1 MNSNYYNRVSDV
13 LLRKKGVMLV
23 PEVKEKSQDD
33 LSRVVATMAHIM
45 LSRGYLVS
53 DELTTAL
60 LNSGMSANAMA
71 NYCQNVIKIVDDMYG
86 NVVYKPFY
94 KNFPREVM
102 EADRATLVINAI
114 LHYISGGIIVPDA
127 NEVEDLY
134 APISN
139 LFDTAVRIDTKS
151 IKIMGL
157 GDINMFY
164 DICTNLMNTNTSI
177 SAYDKDVLRLLIE
190 VNPNMIL
197 SDIPHKEN
205 KAVIIAEMLKAG
217 IMEHRLYGQVNA
229 VNDVL
234 RIAVALSDG
243 DVSLKD
249 NVRYISFSRP
259 IRKWMMD
266 TMECIPGAIEEDML
280 KYRERW
286 IRIGE
291 RIHPRSFPAD
301 EYERVID
308 AFNLLRNNEQAIVP
322 FGSKVERAFADKKYD
337 ILVDL
342 LMKKPGY
349 FARELH
355 HMFKVFPNKHYDI
368 AVSFAAVANKV
379 ATPVLLQVK
388 AYYDNKQYL
397 NDTGIYFPK
406 GNTQRI
412 YVKVD
417 NETFEIAD
425 EIRNL
430 VVIAC
435 THGIMSQYREKY
447 AGKYDET
454 KKVYVQP
461 ELANYLIPNTMRSAG
476 KALRIIPRGSR
487 VALGDVAYIR
497 SLIHWKNADKND
509 PMDMDLS
516 VAFLNDKLELMDT
529 VAYYDLRNSYA
540 VHSGDYTN
548 APNGACEFVDV
559 NLAKAKEKGVR
570 YAVLAVHSFSQEFFR
585 DVPECFMGYM
595 KLTEEEYNEDYNR
608 RPSSSPY
615 KIDKVDMKM
624 DISNDGQYVLVCAFD
639 LEANEMIWC
648 DIAGD
653 CERQLYMPNNV
664 ECTKHVLSY
673 IMYSI
678 LYSKRASMY
687 ELATMTAKAKGYT
700 LVDNMGDADVI
711 YSVEP
716 IALEGKESVS
726 AFDTDVW
733 QAMV

>member
-1 MNSNYYNRVSDV
+1 MNMNHYCRVAEI
-13 LLRKKGVMLV
+13 LMRKKAVMLI
-23 PEVKEKSQDD
+23 PEVKEKSNDD

-45 LSRGYLVS
+45 LSRGFLLS
-53 DELTTAL
+53 DELTNAL
-60 LNSGMSANAMA
+60 MNSGMSTNSMS
-71 NYCQNVIKIVDDMYG
+71 NYCQAFIKATDDMYG
-86 NVVYKPFY
+86 NIVYKPFY

-102 EADRATLVINAI
+102 EADTATLVINAI
-114 LHYISGGIIVPDA
+114 LHYISGGTIIPDA
-127 NEVEDLY
+127 NEAEDLY
-134 APISN
+134 APISH
-139 LFDTAVRIDTKS
+139 LFDAAIRIDKHDV
-151 IKIMGL
+151 KILNVGTM
-157 GDINMFY
+157 DMFY
-164 DICTNLMNTNTSI
+164 DICTNFMNANTSI
-177 SAYDKDVLRLLIE
+177 SEYDKEVLRLLVEI
-190 VNPNMIL
+190 NPTRIL

-217 IMEHRLYGQVNA
+217 IMEHRLYAQVNA

-234 RIAVALSDG
+234 RVAAALSDG
-243 DVSLKD
+243 DVSLHD
-249 NVRYISFSRP
+249 NTRYVSFSRP

-266 TMECIPGAIEEDML
+266 TLECIPGAIEEDML

-322 FGSKVERAFADKKYD
+322 FGSKVERAFNDKKYD

-355 HMFKVFPNKHYDI
+355 HMFKVFPHKHYDI
-368 AVSFAAVANKV
+368 AISFASVAHNV
-379 ATPVLLQVK
+379 STPVLLQVK

-412 YVKVD
+412 YVKVGND
-417 NETFEIAD
+417 TFEIAE

-435 THGIMSQYREKY
+435 THGLMSQYRDKY
-447 AGKYDET
+447 ADMYNEE
-454 KKVYVQP
+454 KKVYIQP

-476 KALRIIPRGSR
+476 KALRCVPRGSR
-487 VALGDVAYIR
+487 VSLGDAEYIR
-497 SLIHWKNADKND
+497 SMIHWKNSVTNQ
-509 PMDMDLS
+509 PLDMDLS
-516 VAFLNDKLELMDT
+516 VAFLNSNLELMDT
-529 VAYYDLRNSYA
+529 IAYYELRNEYS
-540 VHSGDYTN
+540 VHSGDFTN
-548 APNGACEFVDV
+548 APDGACEFIDI
-559 NLAKAKEKGVR
+559 NIDRARQSGVK

-585 DVPECFMGYM
+585 DVPECFVGYM
-595 KLTEEEYNEDYNR
+595 KLTEDEYQTDYNR
-608 RPSSSPY
+608 RTSQSVY
-615 KIDKVDMKM
+615 HVDKVDMKM

-639 LEANEMIWC
+639 LESHEMIWC

-653 CERQLYMPNNV
+653 CERQVYIPNNV
-664 ECTKHVLSY
+664 ESTKHVLSF

-678 LYSKRASMY
+678 LYSKRATMY
-687 ELATMTAKAKGYT
+687 ELAKMTAKAKGYT
-700 LVDNMGDADVI
+700 FVDNMDDADVI
-711 YSVEP
+711 YSVDP
-716 IALEGKESVS
+716 VSIEGKESVS